1 MADLTTAKRK
11 RSGPATGRAGRPSK
25 CSNKTVSR
33 DIRLQTLTALNF
45 VGGVQFLVRQ
55 ARKKNNA
62 PFMALLAKCLQQDDG
77 SQDHGITFVIKTI
90 NVTPGPV
97 AGVLNSPIVE
107 HVQPIRLVANGGE
120 VIDVEPIG
128 ESDED

>member
-1 MADLTTAKRK
+1 MSETTAPKKRGGRK
-11 RSGPATGRAGRPSK
+11 PGTKLTGTK
-25 CSNKTVSR
+25 QTISR

-77 SQDHGITFVIKTI
+77 AQDSSVTFVVRTL
-90 NVTPGPV
+90 NVQGGPV
-97 AGVLNSPIVE
+97 PGVLNSPIAG
-107 HVQPIRLVANGGE
+107 HVMAPRLIANGGE
-120 VIDVEPIG
+120 VIDAEPR
-128 ESDED
+128 DD